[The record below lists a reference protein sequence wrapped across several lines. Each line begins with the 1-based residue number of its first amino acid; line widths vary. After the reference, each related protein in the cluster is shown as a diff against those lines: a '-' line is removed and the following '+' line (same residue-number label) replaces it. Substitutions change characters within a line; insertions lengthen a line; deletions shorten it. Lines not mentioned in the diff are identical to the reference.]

1 MEPPV
6 DLRQQ
11 IEQAL
16 PPNRYRLLRISRIYQ
31 RQAEDQTD
39 SSKID
44 LAPPTPESLFFN
56 IWEKMGYSQ
65 DHSVQ
70 QDFQQLLVEAQHEL
84 AQKQQ
89 A

>member
-1 MEPPV
+1 
-6 DLRQQ
+6 L
-11 IEQAL
+11 
-16 PPNRYRLLRISRIYQ
+16 
-31 RQAEDQTD
+31 
-39 SSKID
+39 
-44 LAPPTPESLFFN
+44 N
-56 IWEKMGYSQ
+56 IWKKMGYEH